1 MTFIFNINDEHA
13 QDDSCPEGS
22 FCVLFTWSIVTTPL
36 KVGPRKRKTHMNSDR
51 RQPIDRDK
59 ANPGVINLPWIKQ
72 LPQVYVK
79 MH

>member
-1 MTFIFNINDEHA
+1 MKFIFNINNEHA
-13 QDDSCPEGS
+13 QVDSCPEGN

-36 KVGPRKRKTHMNSDR
+36 KVGPRKRKAHMNSDI